1 MAPTGPS
8 TINPMHRNEYRQRR
22 ERLLRTMPR
31 NSIAIVPTSPAHPRN
46 RDVEFPFRPE
56 STFYYLTGFDEPEAV
71 AVMIPDREEGE
82 FSMFARE
89 RDAHAERW
97 DGHRLGLKG
106 IRRRHGVDQSFDIAE
121 IDRLLPELI
130 AGRSC
135 IFYTIGNHPAFD
147 RRMIEWISRLRV
159 ETRMQPPADIVPV
172 DRLVDEMRLGKSD
185 AEMETMREAARIS
198 VRAHERAMRLCR
210 PGMHE
215 FEIEAELLHEFMRAG
230 CRSPAYPSIVAG
242 GANAC
247 VLHYVR
253 NDCVLEDGRLLLIDA
268 GAEYRYYAADIT
280 RTFPINGKFSP
291 TQRDL
296 YCLVLAAQEAAIAA
310 VAPENTLEDV
320 HQAAVEVLVDGLTGM
335 GLLKGRRND
344 ILKNHRYARFYMHRT
359 GHWLGMDVHDVGD
372 YRLDGQWRALVPGMV
387 ATVEPGL
394 YFAPEERNIPDELRG
409 VGIRIED
416 DVLVNDSGCEVLT
429 AAAAKS
435 VDEIEAI
442 TGVGLDA

>member
-1 MAPTGPS
+1 
-8 TINPMHRNEYRQRR
+8 MHRNEYRQRR
-22 ERLLRTMPR
+22 KRLLGMMPR
-31 NSIAIVPTSPAHPRN
+31 NSIAILPTSPVHPRN

-56 STFYYLTGFDEPEAV
+56 STFHYLTGFDEPEAV

-82 FSMFARE
+82 FLMFCRD

-97 DGHRLGLKG
+97 DGHRSGLKG
-106 IRRRHGVDQSFDIAE
+106 VRRHHGVDQAIDIDL
-121 IDRLLPELI
+121 IDRHLPDLI
-130 AGRSC
+130 DGRSC
-135 IFYTIGNHPAFD
+135 IFYTIGNHPALD
-147 RRMIEWISRLRV
+147 RQMLEWISRLRV
-159 ETRMQPPADIVPV
+159 RTRMQPPADIVPV
-172 DRLVDEMRLGKSD
+172 DRLVDEMRLVKSE
-185 AEMETMREAARIS
+185 AEMEAMRQAAEIS
-198 VRAHERAMRLCR
+198 IRAHERAMRICR
-210 PGMHE
+210 PGMNE

-242 GANAC
+242 GGNAC

-296 YCLVLAAQEAAIAA
+296 YSLVLAAQEAAIAA
-310 VAPENTLEDV
+310 VAPKNTLEDV
-320 HQAAVEVLVDGLTGM
+320 HQAAVETLVDGLTGM

-372 YRLDGQWRALVPGMV
+372 YRVNGEWRELAPGMV
-387 ATVEPGL
+387 TTVEPGL
-394 YFAPEERNIPDELRG
+394 YFAPDARNIPDELRG

-416 DVLVNDSGCEVLT
+416 DVLVNEDGGDVLT

-435 VDEIEAI
+435 IEEIEAI
-442 TGVGLDA
+442 TGTERASRV